1 MTREL
6 LFTSSFESQLATTT
20 GWNNLDTSVGT
31 SPTHALAPSDF
42 PGFVILPGEAMYTAY
57 DSGGHPTAG
66 LQHFTLRVL
75 VNHPQLALSAART
88 TRSDYVGLIEA
99 FFSGGYTPPAIT
111 TGDPVRI
118 DSIILEKIDP
128 ATLNKND
135 TRSVIAAH
143 GAYHFTLL

>member
-6 LFTSSFESQLATTT
+6 LFTSTFESQLATTT
-20 GWNNLDTSVGT
+20 GWNCLDATVGET
-31 SPTHALAPSDF
+31 PTYTLAPSDF
-42 PGFVILPGEAMYTAY
+42 PGFVIVPGEAKYTAY
-57 DSGGHPTAG
+57 DSSGHPTAG

-75 VNHPQLALSAART
+75 VNHPQLALSAARS

-99 FFSGGYTPPAIT
+99 FFSGGYTPPSIT

-118 DSIILEKIDP
+118 DSIMLERIDP
-128 ATLNKND
+128 ATLNKNE

-143 GAYHFTLL
+143 GSYYFTLL